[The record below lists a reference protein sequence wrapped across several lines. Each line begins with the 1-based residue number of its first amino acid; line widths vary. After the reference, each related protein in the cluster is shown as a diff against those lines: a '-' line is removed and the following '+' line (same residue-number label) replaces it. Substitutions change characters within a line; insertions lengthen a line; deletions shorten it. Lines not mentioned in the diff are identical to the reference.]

1 MSYLRFDKTLMTN
14 LEESLPKEILR
25 TNRSGAYHCTTIVD
39 CNTRKYHG
47 LLVIPVPEIDDENHV
62 LLSSLDETVVQH
74 GAEFNLGLHKYQG
87 NNYSPRGHKYIREF
101 ECEKVPTTWY
111 RVGGVVLKKEKLFV
125 HHENRILIRYT
136 LVEAHSATTLRL
148 RPFLA
153 FRSVRQYTHEN
164 AQASRDYQEVDNG
177 IKTCMYAGY
186 PELFMQLNKKNEF
199 HFQPD
204 WYRGIEYPKEQER
217 GYDFNEDLYV
227 PGYFEVDIKKGESVV
242 FSGGVSEASTRTL
255 KKTFE
260 EEMEERTPRDNFQH
274 CLINAAH
281 QFLNKQNEESYIL
294 AGYPWFKCRARDMF
308 IALPGLTLAI
318 DEVAK
323 FESVMETARKAIHDF
338 INDEPNNLKI
348 YEMEH
353 PDVLLWAV
361 WCIQQYAKMVS
372 RDKCREKYGQLLE
385 EIMEYLRRE
394 NHPNLFL
401 HSNGLL
407 YANGTE
413 KAITWMN
420 STVNGHPVIP
430 RTGYIVEIN
439 ALWYNAL
446 CFVGELVG
454 ETGNNN
460 LAETL
465 QTLAEQTGKSFIDTF
480 LNEYGYLLDYVD
492 GNMMD
497 WSVRPNMIFT
507 VAFDY
512 SPLDARQKKGVLDVV
527 TKELLTPKGL
537 RSLSPKSGGYNPNYV
552 GPQMQR
558 DYAYHQG
565 TAWPWL
571 AGFYFEAYLRI
582 YKMSALGFIERQL
595 IGYEDEMVSLSA
607 LSGITSQLHDA
618 LRERVWL
625 KSGAYLIIQPTEAL
639 TVIDVN
645 TGKNIAKKEMQ
656 ENFLKVNI
664 EAAEEIARQLR
675 LRNISGIVI
684 VDFIN
689 LEAKSAESELLNVF
703 GAALKKDPVP
713 TQIVEMTKLGLVEV
727 TRKKIKKSLRE
738 SLS

>member
-1 MSYLRFDKTLMTN
+1 MSYLRFEKALMTN
-14 LEESLPKEILR
+14 LEESLSRELLR
-25 TNRSGAYHCTTIVD
+25 TNRSGAYSCSTIVD

-47 LLVIPVPEIDDENHV
+47 LLVVPVPELDDDNHV
-62 LLSSLDETVVQH
+62 LLSSLDVTVVQH

-87 NNYSPRGHKYIREF
+87 NNFSPKGHKYIREF
-101 ECEKVPTTWY
+101 YCEKVPTTIY
-111 RVGGVVLKKEKLFV
+111 RVGGVLLKKEVVFQ
-125 HHENRILIRYT
+125 HYEHRILIRYT
-136 LVEAHSATTLRL
+136 LLDAHSETTLRFK
-148 RPFLA
+148 PFMA
-153 FRSVRQYTHEN
+153 FRSVNQCTHEN
-164 AQASRDYQEVDNG
+164 NTASRDFQMVDNG

-186 PELFMQLNKKNEF
+186 PDLYMQFSKANEF
-199 HFQPD
+199 VFVPD

-217 GYDFNEDLYV
+217 GYSYVEDLYV
-227 PGYFEVDIKKGESVV
+227 PGYFEMNIKKGESIV
-242 FSGGVSEASTRTL
+242 FAASTSEI
-255 KKTFE
+255 KTSTMKHLFDKE
-260 EEMEERTPRDNFQH
+260 VDDRSPRDNFFH
-274 CLINAAH
+274 CLVNAAH
-281 QFLNKQNEESYIL
+281 QFHNSANKTERYLL

-308 IALPGLTLAI
+308 ISLPGLTLAI

-323 FESVMETARKAIHDF
+323 FEMVMETARKAIHDF
-338 INDEPNNLKI
+338 INDEPDDVKV

-372 RDKCREKYGQLLE
+372 RDQCREKYGTLLQD
-385 EIMEYLRRE
+385 IMEYLRRE

-420 STVNGHPVIP
+420 STANGRPVIP

-446 CFVGELVG
+446 RFTSELLSEG
-454 ETGNNN
+454 GNNN
-460 LAETL
+460 LADAL
-465 QTLAEQTGKSFIDTF
+465 NVLAEKTGKAFVDTF

-512 SPLDARQKKGVLDVV
+512 SPLDARQKKGVLDIV

-582 YKMSALGFIERQL
+582 YKMSGIGFVERQL
-595 IGYEDEMVSLSA
+595 IGYEDEMTSHCIGSIPELFDGNPPFKGRGAVSFAMNVAEILRVLYLLS
-607 LSGITSQLHDA
+607 
-618 LRERVWL
+618 
-625 KSGAYLIIQPTEAL
+625 KY
-639 TVIDVN
+639 N
-645 TGKNIAKKEMQ
+645 Y
-656 ENFLKVNI
+656 
-664 EAAEEIARQLR
+664 
-675 LRNISGIVI
+675 
-684 VDFIN
+684 
-689 LEAKSAESELLNVF
+689 
-703 GAALKKDPVP
+703 
-713 TQIVEMTKLGLVEV
+713 
-727 TRKKIKKSLRE
+727 
-738 SLS
+738 